1 MNNEDTLFKN
11 KFIKKTKIE
20 DYDSGKVK
28 EYLKKYEAK
37 QQDKYEAKQLNPK
50 PEAKQEAK
58 KSRDHT
64 KINVVSIDTR
74 DRDTEVYPNAN
85 DFVWTFE
92 QEYTNINKIE
102 LISTEIPNSDQTIKN
117 SPVELAN
124 DTINWVNQEDSDLNL
139 YTNVA
144 INTTVANTIDL
155 LLPNTLTTST
165 VNILI
170 YNSKYNSDVS
180 ITSFIDGK
188 YQASVIDS
196 NTLRIKY
203 TNGIAGIGVCN
214 VNLGYP
220 VYTVKLTPGNY
231 NLSSLMTQVKT
242 QLNKVKRRNGIGQYH
257 YFDVSYDND
266 TNIITL
272 ESVITKQLANNP
284 VSTTANSTIITVS
297 SLNHGFKTGDK
308 VRMIGCLNVAGIT
321 GDTLTGSFVVNVVDF
336 NTFTYEVVTSANGT
350 TNGGGSN
357 VLSGAQAPYRILF
370 QTTATIIQ
378 YNIGYNNE
386 DSSEYIGASN
396 PLTTKTLSPSNVIIG
411 SNIPVNTLRLT
422 TTTPH
427 GLYACNTLYITS
439 ITNTSPVIVT
449 TSSPHLLQ
457 LQTLITVINS
467 NSIPNL
473 NGDFFVRPTGP
484 YTFECNERM
493 IDFPGN
499 SGIIFWGGDQIQLVD
514 LKTIPAIDKILDF
527 YVTNVI
533 GPNTIEIPV
542 NVSQIVNFENCVI
555 RTSQVTVNHPSHS
568 FNELKSVTHSF
579 SETNII
585 TGDLDIFTSVSTLLN
600 NSLIGSRNTLVA
612 VIDGPVNTNT
622 IDLTLISHGLVT
634 SDTIIIKDSTTLP
647 VVDGI
652 YKVQVLTQDIIRL
665 NFVHATLTPG
675 TCTVV
680 TGDTVSITNS
690 NSIPR
695 VDGVFNINN
704 RDTIVNI
711 STGLPCVITLQNT
724 CRWVIGDTISIT
736 NTNSTP
742 NINGEYTI
750 VSVAGNNITINF
762 LYTIMTIG
770 NIGVIVNTSRFIIQ
784 TNTLIL
790 TPGTFANMSREQ
802 SVILY
807 RIASETLNSNSFAGI
822 KLKDING
829 ISFDILKLIDSSS
842 YIIRV
847 RNSYADK
854 TITGGG
860 TEVYVS
866 SMNSGW
872 RAAQANTTSGT
883 KDDGSLLARA
893 INLAG
898 ESYLLLTSPTL
909 NGNSTFKVSSKV
921 QNVLGKISLKDS
933 PGLMNY
939 DGFITSPTVFEPPL
953 NKLGSMH
960 FRMVNRDEYLFNFK
974 DLNYSFSL
982 RITEEH
988 KRLINAN
995 ENTRSY

>member
-20 DYDSGKVK
+20 DYDPGKVK

-37 QQDKYEAKQLNPK
+37 QLNSK
-50 PEAKQEAK
+50 PEVKPVKQQ
-58 KSRDHT
+58 SRDHT

-74 DRDTEVYPNAN
+74 DRDTEVYPNTN

-117 SPVELAN
+117 SPIELAN
-124 DTINWVNQEDSDLNL
+124 DTINWVNHEDSDLNL
-139 YTNVA
+139 YTNVT

-155 LLPNTLTTST
+155 LLPNTLTTSH

-170 YNSKYNSDVS
+170 YNSKYNSDIS

-203 TNGIAGIGVCN
+203 TNGISAIGVCN

-272 ESVITKQLANNP
+272 ESVITKQLTNNP
-284 VSTTANSTIITVS
+284 LSTTANSTIITVS

-308 VRMIGCLNVAGIT
+308 VRMIGCLNVAGIP
-321 GDTLTGSFVVNVVDF
+321 GDTLTGSFVVNVIDF

-357 VLSGAQAPYRILF
+357 VLSGSQAPYRILF
-370 QTTATIIQ
+370 QTTSTIIQ

-396 PLTTKTLSPSNVIIG
+396 PLTTKTLSPSNIIIG

-422 TTTPH
+422 TNIPH
-427 GLYACNTLYITS
+427 GLYACNILYITS

-449 TSSPHLLQ
+449 TLNPHLLQ
-457 LQTLITVINS
+457 LPTLITVINS

-499 SGIIFWGGDQIQLVD
+499 SGIVFWGGDQIQLVD

-533 GPNTIEIPV
+533 DPYTIEIPV

-555 RTSQVTVNHPSHS
+555 RTSQVTVNNPSHS
-568 FNELKSVTHSF
+568 FNELRS
-579 SETNII
+579 I
-585 TGDLDIFTSVSTLLN
+585 TGVNATFTSVSTLLN
-600 NSLIGSRNTLVA
+600 NSLIGSRNTLVS
-612 VIDGPVNTNT
+612 VIGGPINTNT

-634 SDTIIIKDSTTLP
+634 SDNITIKDSTTSP
-647 VVDGI
+647 IVDGK
-652 YKVQVLTQDIIRL
+652 YKVQVLTPNTVRL
-665 NFVHATLTPG
+665 NFVHATLVPG
-675 TCTVV
+675 TCTVIS
-680 TGDTVSITNS
+680 GDTVSITNS
-690 NSIPR
+690 NSIPKI
-695 VDGVFNINN
+695 DGVFNINN

-711 STGLPCVITLQNT
+711 ATGVSCVITLQNT
-724 CRWVIGDTISIT
+724 NHWVIGDTISIS

-742 NINGEYTI
+742 NVNGEYSVI
-750 VSVAGNNITINF
+750 SVAGNNITINNPF
-762 LYTIMTIG
+762 TILATG
-770 NIGVIVNTSRFIIQ
+770 NTGVIVNTSRFIIE

-790 TPGTFANMSREQ
+790 TPGTFANMAREQ
-802 SVILY
+802 NVILY

-822 KLKDING
+822 MLKDING

-872 RAAQANTTSGT
+872 RAAQANTTSGS

-921 QNVLGKISLKDS
+921 QNVLGKISLKES

-988 KRLINAN
+988 KRLVNAN
-995 ENTRSY
+995 ENTRNY